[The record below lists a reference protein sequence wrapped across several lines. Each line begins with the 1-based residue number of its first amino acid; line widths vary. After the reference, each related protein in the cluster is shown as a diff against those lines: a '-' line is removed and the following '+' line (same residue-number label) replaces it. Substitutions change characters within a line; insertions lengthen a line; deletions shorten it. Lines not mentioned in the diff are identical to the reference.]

1 MLIKTM
7 TTMIIVLKIMMM
19 IMTMTIKKLTKKRSP
34 NLETSE

>member
-19 IMTMTIKKLTKKRSP
+19 IMTMTIKKLTKQRSP
-34 NLETSE
+34 TLVTSE